1 MRKIISA
8 YMMLFMTTLF
18 SGIAAAGPDLYI
30 GDTAIY
36 SGSTSTLR
44 PNVLI
49 LFDNSAIMASA
60 ASSGDP
66 YWPYDAFAEPFEGS
80 NVAVGD
86 TSTWFNNTY
95 WTNSIPTSGT
105 VKWARSTS
113 YAQGGSYSLYSE
125 GQTSVADMAITTR
138 SFGVLST
145 TTLSFYH
152 TYKFH
157 TSGGNCYD
165 AGTLEYSTDN
175 ATWTEVPDSALST
188 TTNRGTVYT
197 GTSNPIA
204 GKTAWC
210 GGTLGAMTQVTVN
223 LGGISGL
230 AGNIVKLRWH
240 AGYDNTGIKPIDR
253 GWYIDSILISN
264 IAYSGDR
271 TPWTVYKLTACTG
284 GTCTY
289 VSHIAGTSWDL
300 TGVSCTSGLSRPSLA
315 APGNPN
321 SAPASGNA
329 KGSLQY
335 SGTYSGAGAAS
346 LKSNGTCG
354 NGGADATYLG
364 NLLNYNASA
373 GSGTSDAAVRI
384 VREAVASVVGS
395 TRETVNF
402 GLMVFGQT
410 GNKGGKI
417 VKPVANIATN
427 ESLMPDEVAANA
439 AYNAFIAALPGTGS
453 TGSSTTSNYVEG
465 PSPAE
470 ALLGSNIRPIAEALY
485 DAGAYFKST
494 NSTRTNVYPQICSD
508 TVVAGSQT
516 SPIQYSCQKNYVIV
530 VSRGAPNSDGDSDLC
545 SGTALSGGT
554 TIIGDYDA
562 DSNAGDNC
570 SGGDHLM
577 DDVARAIYGK
587 NSDPNPDPFDMSVP
601 LDENQGV
608 ITTVVQVFES
618 STLAERAADLSH
630 GRGLYKLAS
639 NANELSAALT
649 EAMANIVLEAD
660 TSFVAPVVPVS
671 PENRTY
677 SGSRVYLG
685 FFKPISQK
693 PWDGNLKKYGINSS
707 LEIVDSTG
715 AVATNSDGSFKDTAI
730 SYWSETADGGTVKSG
745 GAGELLW
752 SRDFT
757 TSPRSIYTYNG
768 TTTSL
773 TDATN
778 AFTVANTGLA
788 QQLID
793 FVKGTDSYD
802 DDGDGNTTEKRDW
815 LLGDILHSK
824 PLVINY
830 STYTF
835 TSANESDCSVNKTV
849 VYVGANDGMLHAFK
863 DCDGSEAW
871 AFIPQDLLANLSYLR
886 GQTHTYFVDSSASL
900 YKYDK
905 DGDGNIETADN
916 DKAIIIFGERR
927 GGGLDAAPTKGYY
940 YALDVS
946 DPAAPVYMWRFSNS
960 VTSTADAEDAFAE
973 LGETWS
979 EPKIAKM
986 KISVSGTD
994 VEKIVAIIGAGYDN
1008 IHEDTRYGAT
1018 QTFSNAASVVT
1029 TATGSGANI
1038 SSGSVSASSLTDP
1051 KGRGIYVVEVA
1062 KLDSASTPPGAPLF
1076 TDSGRKIWGY
1086 TYADN
1091 SAMTFSIPSE
1101 VSALDTDYDGY
1112 VDRLYVGDT
1121 GGNIWRFNVS
1131 SNSTA
1136 SWSARKIFSANPG
1149 SGGSTDVGRKIF
1161 YKPSVS
1167 YEIGYQMLFFG
1178 TGDREH
1184 PLNWYDATDNPIIDR
1199 MYGIKDKDSDQTTT
1213 VVENHAT
1220 HGLVDVTENYL
1231 QACTTDCSQLNTI
1244 LSNLDT
1250 LFGWYI
1256 KLNETFTSNGVTYS
1270 GEKVLAPALVFNKV
1284 AYYTTYAPSTVVVG
1298 DPCLPGNLGIGRL
1311 YAVDYKTGEAVM
1323 NYDTGN
1329 TSDGANT
1336 RSVNAEGQALLRSDR
1351 VQTLGSGIPSGI
1363 VVIIGEDGES
1373 KLIIGCG
1380 GALCSEETVG
1390 GGTIIPIYWR
1400 AR

>member
-1 MRKIISA
+1 MKRILFIITIFFA
-8 YMMLFMTTLF
+8 AILF
-18 SGIAAAGPDLYI
+18 SQTTVAGPDQYI

-44 PNVLI
+44 PNVLL

-60 ASSGDP
+60 AATGDP

-86 TSTWFNNTY
+86 TDGWFNNTY
-95 WTNSIPTSGT
+95 WTNTAISGS

-113 YAQGGSYSLYSE
+113 YEQEGSYSLFSA
-125 GQTSVADMAITTR
+125 GNISSSDMALVTR
-138 SFGVLST
+138 SFGVISSPS

-157 TSGGNCYD
+157 TSGGACND
-165 AGTLEYSTDN
+165 GGTLEYSSDGGT
-175 ATWTEVPDSALST
+175 TWAVVPDSAFTAGGFNSGSYT
-188 TTNRGTVYT
+188 GGTVS
-197 GTSNPIA
+197 GTDNPIA
-204 GKTAWC
+204 GKKAWC
-210 GGTLGAMTQVTVN
+210 GGSLAAMTQVTVN

-240 AGYDNTGIKPIDR
+240 AGYDNTSSGSKPSN

-264 IAYSGDR
+264 IAYSGSR
-271 TPWTVYKLTACTG
+271 EPWYVYKLTACTG

-289 VSHIAGTSWDL
+289 VSHITGTSWNLSD
-300 TGVSCTSGLSRPSLA
+300 VSCISGLTRPSLA
-315 APGNPN
+315 APLP

-329 KGSLQY
+329 KGNLQY
-335 SGTYSGAGAAS
+335 SGNYSGAGAAS
-346 LKSNGTCG
+346 LKNNGTCG

-364 NLLNYNASA
+364 NLLNYNAAA
-373 GSGTSDAAVRI
+373 GSGTLEAAVRI
-384 VREAVASVVGS
+384 VRDAVASVVGS

-402 GLMVFGQT
+402 GLMVIGQS

-417 VKPVANIATN
+417 VKPVANV
-427 ESLMPDEVAANA
+427 SSDS
-439 AYNAFIAALPGTGS
+439 AYNAFIAVLPGTGS

-470 ALLGSNIRPIAEALY
+470 SLLTGTVRPLAEALH
-485 DAGAYFKST
+485 DAGAYFKSID
-494 NSTRTNVYPQICSD
+494 SSRTNVYSNRICAEAAVS
-508 TVVAGSQT
+508 GSLT

-530 VSRGAPNSDGDSDLC
+530 VSRGAPDSESGAALC
-545 SGTALSGGT
+545 TGTVLGAA
-554 TIIGDYDA
+554 IGDYDG
-562 DSNAGDNC
+562 DGNAGDC
-570 SGGDHLM
+570 GTSKEHMM
-577 DDVARAIYGK
+577 DDVALAIYAK
-587 NSDPNPDPFDMSVP
+587 NSAGNDNVNFDMSAP
-601 LDENQGV
+601 LDGTQRV

-618 STLAERAADLSH
+618 STLSQRAADSSH

-693 PWDGNLKKYGINSS
+693 PWYGNLKKYGINSS
-707 LEIVDSTG
+707 LEIVDKDNV
-715 AVATNSDGSFKDTAI
+715 VATNSDGSFKSTAT
-730 SYWSETADGGTVKSG
+730 SYWSTSADGGAVESG

-778 AFTVANTGLA
+778 AFTAANTGLSST
-788 QQLID
+788 LID
-793 FVKGTDSYD
+793 FVKGIDSYD
-802 DDGDGNTTEKRDW
+802 DDGDGNLTEKRGW

-824 PLVINY
+824 PLVVNY
-830 STYTF
+830 KTYVYT
-835 TSANESDCSVNKTV
+835 NESDCNENKTII
-849 VYVGANDGMLHAFK
+849 YVGGNDGMLHAFK

-871 AFIPQDLLANLSYLR
+871 AFIPQDLLSNLSYLR
-886 GQTHTYFVDSSASL
+886 GQTHTYFMDSAASL
-900 YKYDK
+900 YKYDM
-905 DGDGNIETADN
+905 DSDGNIETADN
-916 DKAIIIFGERR
+916 DKAVIIFGERR
-927 GGGLDAAPTKGYY
+927 GGGLDTAPTKGYY

-946 DPAAPVYMWRFSNS
+946 DPAAPVYMWRLSNTES
-960 VTSTADAEDAFAE
+960 PSGTNTDYSE

-994 VEKIVAIIGAGYDN
+994 VDKVVAIIGAGYDN
-1008 IHEDTRYGAT
+1008 IHEDARYGAT
-1018 QTFSNAASVVT
+1018 QTFSDASSVT
-1029 TATGSGANI
+1029 ITATGSGAVT
-1038 SSGSVSASSLTDP
+1038 SSGLVSASSLTNP
-1051 KGRGIYVVEVA
+1051 KGRGIYIVEIA
-1062 KLDSASTPPGAPLF
+1062 QLASTTPFAPSF
-1076 TDSGRKIWGY
+1076 TNSGRKIWGY

-1101 VSALDTDYDGY
+1101 VSALDTDYNGY

-1149 SGGSTDVGRKIF
+1149 SDSTNGRKIF
-1161 YKPSVS
+1161 FKPSVA
-1167 YEIGYQMLFFG
+1167 YESGYKMLFFG

-1184 PLNWYDATDNPIIDR
+1184 PLNWYDATNNPIIDR
-1199 MYGIKDKDSDQTTT
+1199 MYGINDKDSDQTTT
-1213 VVENHAT
+1213 VVEDHADNT
-1220 HGLVDVTENYL
+1220 HELVDVTTNYL
-1231 QACTTDCSQLNTI
+1231 QACTTDCSQLNSI

-1256 KLNETFTSNGVTYS
+1256 KLNETFTNNGVTYS

-1329 TSDGANT
+1329 SSDGTNT
-1336 RSVNAEGQALLRSDR
+1336 RSLNSEGEALLRSDR
-1351 VQTLGSGIPSGI
+1351 VMTLGSGIPSGI
-1363 VVIIGEDGES
+1363 VVIVGAGGDS
-1373 KLIIGCG
+1373 QLLIGCG
-1380 GALCSEETVG
+1380 GAICSADTSG
-1390 GGTIIPIYWR
+1390 GGTIIPLYWR
-1400 AR
+1400 QR